1 VSHPMPRTKNQHA
14 GSYRT
19 LLVSFAVA
27 AALTGILTTAIALRA
42 QIEDQPRPA
51 PMPVTTTVFELQQ
64 GYTEALRLTGLVQAQ
79 SRAQL
84 AFEVPGLLVQLSVRE
99 GEPVVAGAVL
109 GQLDTRQ
116 LEAQRA
122 VAAADLASVEAD
134 LELARLRS
142 ARSTSLRAT
151 GAISAQD
158 SDEARLAAEALA
170 SRREGLQARLAS
182 LDLDLEK
189 STLRAPYA
197 GVVAARQVDPGT
209 VLAAGTPVLQLVS
222 TGSLEARIGVPAEHR
237 SQLSA
242 GSRYPLQLRTGT
254 VQATLAAVRADL
266 DPRTRTALAVFD
278 LPATATA
285 LDGEIATLVLAQT
298 VPATGGWLPISALL
312 EGERGAWTVL
322 RLDRRGDGATIA
334 AREAVEV
341 LHIDG
346 NRAYVRGSLQAGQRV
361 IADGIHRIAADTPV
375 QPLES

>member
-1 VSHPMPRTKNQHA
+1 MPRTTHQHA
-14 GSYRT
+14 GSHRT
-19 LLVSFAVA
+19 LLISLAVA
-27 AALTGILTTAIALRA
+27 AGLTAILTTAIALRA

-51 PMPVTTTVFELQQ
+51 PMPVTTTVFEPRQ
-64 GYTEALRLTGLVQAQ
+64 GYTEALRLTGLVQAR

-84 AFEVPGLLVQLSVRE
+84 AFEVPGLLLELSVRE
-99 GEPVVAGAVL
+99 GAQVVAGEVL

-116 LEAQRA
+116 LQAQRA

-158 SDEARLAAEALA
+158 SDEARLAADALA
-170 SRREGLQARLAS
+170 SRREGLLARLAS

-237 SQLSA
+237 SRLAA
-242 GSRYPLQLRTGT
+242 GLRYPLQLRTGT
-254 VQATLAAVRADL
+254 VEATLAAVRADL

-285 LDGEIATLVLAQT
+285 LDGEIATLVLSHT
-298 VPATGGWLPISALL
+298 VPAAGGWLPISALL

-322 RLDRRGDGATIA
+322 RLDRRDDGATIA

>member
-1 VSHPMPRTKNQHA
+1 MPRSKDPRY
-14 GSYRT
+14 GGYRT
-19 LLVSFAVA
+19 LLLSLAVA
-27 AALTGILTTAIALRA
+27 AGLTALLTTAIALRA
-42 QIEDQPRPA
+42 SFEDQPSPA
-51 PMPVTTTVFELQQ
+51 PLPVTTTVFTLEE
-64 GYTEALRLTGLVQAQ
+64 GYAEALRLTGLVQAR

-84 AFEVPGLLVQLSVRE
+84 AFEVPGLLLQLSVRE
-99 GEPVVAGAVL
+99 GEQVAAGALL

-122 VAAADLASVEAD
+122 VAAADLASAEAD

-142 ARSTSLRAT
+142 ARSARLRAT

-170 SRREGLQARLAS
+170 SRREALLARLAS

-197 GVVAARQVDPGT
+197 GVVAARHVDPGT
-209 VLAAGTPVLQLVS
+209 VLAAGTAVLQLVS
-222 TGSLEARIGVPAEHR
+222 AGSLEARIGVPAEH
-237 SQLSA
+237 LA
-242 GSRYPLQLRTGT
+242 GMVQGKDYSLQLRTGT
-254 VQATLAAVRADL
+254 VRAQLVAVRADL

-278 LPATATA
+278 LPVDAGV
-285 LDGEIATLVLAQT
+285 LDGEIATLVLSQT
-298 VPATGGWLPISALL
+298 VREAGGWLPISALL

-322 RLDRRGDGATIA
+322 RLTLRGDGTTIA
-334 AREAVEV
+334 TREAVEV

-346 NRAYVRGSLQAGQRV
+346 NRAYVRGSLQGGQRV
-361 IADGIHRIAADTPV
+361 IADGIHRIAANTPV

>member
-1 VSHPMPRTKNQHA
+1 MPRTTHQHA
-14 GSYRT
+14 GSHRT
-19 LLVSFAVA
+19 LLVSLAVA
-27 AALTGILTTAIALRA
+27 AGLTAILTTAIALRA

-51 PMPVTTTVFELQQ
+51 PMPVTTTVFELRQ
-64 GYTEALRLTGLVQAQ
+64 GYTEALRLTGLVQAR

-84 AFEVPGLLVQLSVRE
+84 AFEVPGLLLELSVRE
-99 GEPVVAGAVL
+99 GAQVVAGEVL

-116 LEAQRA
+116 LQAQRA

-170 SRREGLQARLAS
+170 SRREGLLARLAS

-237 SQLSA
+237 SRLAA
-242 GSRYPLQLRTGT
+242 GLRYPLQLRTGT
-254 VQATLAAVRADL
+254 VEATLAAVRADL

-278 LPATATA
+278 LPPTATA
-285 LDGEIATLVLAQT
+285 LDGEIATLVLSHT
-298 VPATGGWLPISALL
+298 VPAAGGWLPISALL

-322 RLDRRGDGATIA
+322 RLDRRDDGATIA